1 MSNKNSKMKDQD
13 NAQRPPVGQEAAPD
27 DKAADPPASGSPEP
41 QELPEPDPE
50 VIVRELQEAQAKAD
64 DYWNQLLRTRAELDN
79 LQRRSQK
86 DLENAHKYGLEK
98 FLSEF
103 LPVRDSLELGLNAA
117 HDPQADVAKLREGM
131 ELTVNLVQTLFEK
144 FNIKEINPL
153 GDKFNPEHHQ
163 AMSTQPA
170 PDVEPNTVVMVYQ
183 KGYLLN
189 DRLLRPALVVVSSQD
204 GAGAGNSGKIDESA

>member
-1 MSNKNSKMKDQD
+1 MSNQNSKMKDHD
-13 NAQRPPVGQEAAPD
+13 NARGPSEGQEATRAD
-27 DKAADPPASGSPEP
+27 ETADAQAAGEAEP
-41 QELPEPDPE
+41 RELPEPDAE

-79 LQRRSQK
+79 LHRRSQK

-103 LPVRDSLELGLNAA
+103 LPVRDSLELGVNAA
-117 HDPQADVAKLREGM
+117 RDPQADVAKLREGM
-131 ELTVNLVQTLFEK
+131 ELTLNLLQTLFEK
-144 FNIKEINPL
+144 FNVQEINPL

-170 PDVEPNTVVMVYQ
+170 QDVEPNTVVTVYQ

-204 GAGAGNSGKIDESA
+204 GSAAGPSGQIDESA